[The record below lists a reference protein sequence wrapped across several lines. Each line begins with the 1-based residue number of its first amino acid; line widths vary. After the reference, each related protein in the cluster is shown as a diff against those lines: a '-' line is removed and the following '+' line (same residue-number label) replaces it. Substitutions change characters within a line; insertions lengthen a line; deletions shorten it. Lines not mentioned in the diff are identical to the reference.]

1 MRFGDT
7 VDHDVHEGAV
17 TDEVGREL
25 MEIGGEDAD
34 MLLDD
39 SAGRGVVFLRGVS
52 GGNHVTIAQVKAGS
66 SDENFPRL
74 LGRTLILGVLQDADR
89 GLFRTQERF
98 LAERCRFC
106 ADWRSEHRRAGQYH
120 EHQ

>member
-7 VDHDVHEGAV
+7 VDHDVHERAV

-52 GGNHVTIAQVKAGS
+52 GGNHVAIAQVKAGS
-66 SDENFPRL
+66 SDDEFSQASP
-74 LGRTLILGVLQDADR
+74 A
-89 GLFRTQERF
+89 
-98 LAERCRFC
+98 C
-106 ADWRSEHRRAGQYH
+106 ADLGYPPGCRPWLVSHAETFLG
-120 EHQ
+120 